1 MQQNTIPYTEDEKIQ
16 KFLIQNTLFS
26 LNFFHTL
33 YKFSKYERNQNMKK
47 EKNPMIHAV
56 AYCQIPENKEN
67 EFSNRNTN
75 IAFFENYASKNNM
88 NLIYIYMDYQNSEV
102 KNHVAFNQM
111 IQDSEKA
118 AFDVVLIKEK
128 DLFSTEGICADVYI
142 FDRRD

>member
-1 MQQNTIPYTEDEKIQ
+1 
-16 KFLIQNTLFS
+16 
-26 LNFFHTL
+26 
-33 YKFSKYERNQNMKK
+33 
-47 EKNPMIHAV
+47 MIHAV

-75 IAFFENYASKNNM
+75 TAFFENYASKNNM

-118 AFDVVLIKEK
+118 VFDVVLIKEK

>member
-1 MQQNTIPYTEDEKIQ
+1 
-16 KFLIQNTLFS
+16 
-26 LNFFHTL
+26 
-33 YKFSKYERNQNMKK
+33 MKK
-47 EKNPMIHAV
+47 EKKPVIHAV
-56 AYCQIPENKEN
+56 AYCQIPKNKEN

-118 AFDVVLIKEK
+118 SFDVVLIKES
-128 DLFSTEGICADVYI
+128 DLFSIEGICADVYI
-142 FDRRD
+142 FDCRD

>member
-1 MQQNTIPYTEDEKIQ
+1 
-16 KFLIQNTLFS
+16 
-26 LNFFHTL
+26 
-33 YKFSKYERNQNMKK
+33 MKK
-47 EKNPMIHAV
+47 EKKPVIHAV

-75 IAFFENYASKNNM
+75 IAFFENYASQNNM

-118 AFDVVLIKEK
+118 SFDVVLIKES
-128 DLFSTEGICADVYI
+128 DLFSIEGICADVYI
-142 FDRRD
+142 FRSL

>member
-1 MQQNTIPYTEDEKIQ
+1 
-16 KFLIQNTLFS
+16 
-26 LNFFHTL
+26 
-33 YKFSKYERNQNMKK
+33 MKK
-47 EKNPMIHAV
+47 EKKPVIHAV

-75 IAFFENYASKNNM
+75 TAFFENYAAKNNM

-118 AFDVVLIKEK
+118 VFDVVLIKEK